1 MHSALD
7 RSPFEA
13 LYGHPPRHF
22 GLTSAFACSTPDLSV
37 WLQERELMQNL
48 LRQHL
53 LRAQDRMKLQADKGH
68 SEWEFQVGDSVF
80 LKLQS
85 YVQSSLAP
93 RAHQKLAFK
102 FFGPFRVEERIG
114 KVAYKLKLPAS
125 ASIHLVFHVLQ
136 LKKSVGVLRSR
147 TCFSTSR
154 LRW

>member
-1 MHSALD
+1 
-7 RSPFEA
+7 
-13 LYGHPPRHF
+13 
-22 GLTSAFACSTPDLSV
+22 
-37 WLQERELMQNL
+37 MQNL